1 LTKEDGHYIEWGEVG
16 LRVNGDVSMKEHIST
31 HNQERKEDGINRT
44 FRGILRSIPLFLI
57 LTAVM
62 IFSAS
67 FFAGTACSQ
76 EKPRYGG
83 TFIVGSGGDPA
94 TLNLAASFS
103 GFDTL
108 AASSIFN
115 CLVKSDYDLN
125 PRPDLAESWKISEDG
140 RAYTF
145 NLVRNATWHDKKPFT
160 SADVKFTFAEVL
172 SKHHPRG
179 AVTLKAVEAVETPDP
194 YTVVFKLK
202 YPYDPLLKF
211 MGNEAFIIPRHL
223 YENTDFLKNPYNL
236 KPIGTGPFV
245 FKEWKKG
252 SHITLERNPSY
263 FKKDKPYLDKIIIKM
278 VPDAS
283 SRMIAFE
290 AKEIDYLY
298 YVNLPSSEVSRF
310 KNRPGFVV
318 SSKGHE
324 DGPSVMLVAFNLR
337 KAPFNNLKVRQA
349 IAHAIDK
356 GYIEEKADYGLGKAA
371 TGPIPS
377 VTTWAHNPN
386 VTKYDFNPRKA
397 EQLLD
402 EAGYPKGPD
411 GTRFKTSIIADRGS
425 FLYSKAAEI
434 IRDYLGRV
442 GINVELK
449 LLDRS
454 SMIDATYIRWDF
466 DMQVHGLGT
475 GPDPAIAVAR
485 TYISSNIKPVA
496 FANASGYSNKEVDDL
511 FALAEKASTVKKRA
525 EYYHKAQEIIVK
537 DLPYLWLSEYG
548 LNSAWR
554 DEFKGVHSWCARSY
568 ISLGDDVW
576 WTKGRDTPP
585 K

>member
-1 LTKEDGHYIEWGEVG
+1 
-16 LRVNGDVSMKEHIST
+16 
-31 HNQERKEDGINRT
+31 
-44 FRGILRSIPLFLI
+44 
-57 LTAVM
+57 
-62 IFSAS
+62 
-67 FFAGTACSQ
+67 
-76 EKPRYGG
+76 
-83 TFIVGSGGDPA
+83 
-94 TLNLAASFS
+94 
-103 GFDTL
+103 
-108 AASSIFN
+108 
-115 CLVKSDYDLN
+115 
-125 PRPDLAESWKISEDG
+125 
-140 RAYTF
+140 
-145 NLVRNATWHDKKPFT
+145 
-160 SADVKFTFAEVL
+160 
-172 SKHHPRG
+172 
-179 AVTLKAVEAVETPDP
+179 
-194 YTVVFKLK
+194 
-202 YPYDPLLKF
+202 
-211 MGNEAFIIPRHL
+211 MGNEGFVIPKHL
-223 YENTDFLKNPYNL
+223 YENTDILKNPYNL
-236 KPIGTGPFV
+236 KPVGTGPFV

-263 FKKDKPYLDKIIIKM
+263 FKKGKPYLDRIIIKI

-298 YVNLPSSEVSRF
+298 YINLPASEVSRF
-310 KNRPGFVV
+310 KNRPGYVV

-356 GYIEEKADYGLGKAA
+356 EYIEAKADYGLGKVAI
-371 TGPIPS
+371 GPIPS

-386 VTKYDFNPRKA
+386 VMRYEFNPKKA

-402 EAGYPKGPD
+402 EAGYPRGPD

-434 IRDYLGRV
+434 IRDYLGKV
-442 GINVELK
+442 GINVELR

-485 TYISSNIKPVA
+485 TYISSNIRPVA
-496 FANASGYSNKEVDDL
+496 FANCSGYSNKEVDEL
-511 FALAEKASTVKKRA
+511 FALAERAATLKKRA
-525 EYYHKAQEIIVK
+525 EYYHRVQEILVK

-576 WTKGRDTPP
+576 WAKGKETAS

>member
-1 LTKEDGHYIEWGEVG
+1 MKKSTGTRRFSLG
-16 LRVNGDVSMKEHIST
+16 LLG
-31 HNQERKEDGINRT
+31 
-44 FRGILRSIPLFLI
+44 FSIV
-57 LTAVM
+57 TV
-62 IFSAS
+62 IFSSLCLLKSAP
-67 FFAGTACSQ
+67 AQ
-76 EKPRYGG
+76 EKPKYGG
-83 TFIVGSGGDPA
+83 TFIVGSGGDA
-94 TLNLAASFS
+94 VTLNLAAGFS
-103 GFDTL
+103 TNDTL
-108 AASSIFN
+108 AAANIFN

-125 PRPDLAESWKISEDG
+125 PRADLAESWKVSEDG
-140 RAYTF
+140 LTYTF
-145 NLVRNATWHDKKPFT
+145 SLVKNATWHDGKPFT
-160 SADVKFTFAEVL
+160 SADVKFTFADVIT
-172 SKHHPRG
+172 KYHPRG
-179 AVTLKAVEAVETPDP
+179 AMVMKAVDSIETPDA

-202 YPYDPLLKF
+202 HPYDPLMKF
-211 MGNEAFIIPRHL
+211 MGNEAFIIPKHL
-223 YENTDFLKNPYNL
+223 YENTDILKNPYNQ
-236 KPIGTGPFV
+236 KPVGTGPFI

-252 SHITLERNPSY
+252 SHIAMERNPAY
-263 FKKDKPYLDKIIIKM
+263 FKSGKPYLDRIVVKI

-290 AKEIDYLY
+290 AGEIDYLY
-298 YVNLPSSEVSRF
+298 YVMLPSSEVSRF

-324 DGPSVMLVAFNLR
+324 DGPSIMMICFNLR
-337 KAPFNNLKVRQA
+337 KPPFNNLKVRQA
-349 IAHAIDK
+349 IAHAVDRQ
-356 GYIEEKADYGLGKAA
+356 YIEEKADYGLGKPA
-371 TGPIPS
+371 TGPVAS
-377 VTTWAHNPN
+377 AMGWAYNPN
-386 VTKYDFNPRKA
+386 VTRYDFNPRKA

-411 GTRFKTSIIADRGS
+411 GIRFKTSIIADRGS

-434 IRDYLGRV
+434 IRDYLGRI

-449 LLDRS
+449 LLDRP
-454 SMIDATYIRWDF
+454 SMVDATYIRWDF

-485 TYISSNIKPVA
+485 TYVSTNIKPIA

-511 FALAEKASTVKKRA
+511 FALAERAPTVKKRA
-525 EYYHKAQEIIVK
+525 EYYSKVQDILVK
-537 DLPYLWLSEYG
+537 DLPYLWISEYG

-576 WTKGRDTPP
+576 WVKGKDSPV